1 LLPTFL
7 VKHVIVFSDLFKMT
21 LVRAIGNQVKFCFL
35 KFTLQAALN
44 KIATPIQGAAGDFKI
59 WLLLATQ
66 KADTSKN

>member
-1 LLPTFL
+1 
-7 VKHVIVFSDLFKMT
+7 MT